1 MWHGAAVLCCLF
13 PFISDDERSK
23 EKQVVNRH
31 KNNSITDVIN
41 WVIFFVYLV
50 FLTYFLFFAELM
62 GRTQVQDGYS
72 YNLVLFKEIKRFI
85 KYYHLLGFKAVFLN
99 LAGNVIG
106 FIPFGFM
113 LPRISERVRTWYLTL
128 LLSFAFSLMVET
140 VQLIWHVGSFDV
152 DDLLL
157 NTIGG
162 VLGYVAYQ
170 IFSGKKK

>member
-1 MWHGAAVLCCLF
+1 MLPF
-13 PFISDDERSK
+13 PVISCNERSK
-23 EKQVVNRH
+23 ENQVVN
-31 KNNSITDVIN
+31 KYKKNSITAAVD
-41 WVIFFVYLV
+41 WVVFLVYLV

-62 GRTQVQDGYS
+62 GRTQGQDGYS

-85 KYYHLLGFKAVFLN
+85 KYYHLLGLKAVFLN

-106 FIPFGFM
+106 FMPFGFM
-113 LPRISERVRTWYLTL
+113 LPRISTRARYWYLTL
-128 LLSFAFSLMVET
+128 LLSFTFSLMVET

-170 IFSGKKK
+170 IFSRKKKQKT